1 MTGLALQSV
10 GSWPGLKGRAAILL
24 MACGLSAIAA
34 GPALAQTNSGAFTV
48 KISEKE
54 MKLEHPTDMMWDKY
68 LMWDLSFQR
77 MNDRNMPYIELANDP
92 SSTAPIT
99 EFHMT
104 IGDTKFH
111 FANDAMGDYA
121 MAGSSTH
128 DFHLSST
135 TKDDLGDE
143 LIVTIGNGG
152 LQPGELVRFKIDLD
166 ADAEHAGAVFD
177 HPDYRTVLFD
187 MNGFNVYD
195 GLQQTSAGDNS
206 KVWVLFDPAAG
217 ANFPTDPVALQDEQ
231 VAGAAADFYNEN
243 YRRYGEMDPVRTFLV
258 TGGTQA
264 PIPEPSTALL
274 LVAGVAGGLAGRGRG
289 RSHGR
294 RTT

>member
-10 GSWPGLKGRAAILL
+10 GSCPGLRGRAAILL

-111 FANDAMGDYA
+111 FANDAMGVFA

-128 DFHLSST
+128 DFQLTSRT
-135 TKDDLGDE
+135 IGGDE
-143 LIVTIGNGG
+143 LVVSIGNGG

-166 ADAEHAGAVFD
+166 VDAEHAGAVFA

-195 GLQQTSAGDNS
+195 GLQQTSAADNS
-206 KVWVLFDPAAG
+206 RVWVLFDPAAG
-217 ANFPTDPVALQDEQ
+217 ANFATDPVALQDEQ
-231 VAGAAADFYNEN
+231 VAGAAADFYNNN

-258 TGGTQA
+258 SGGTQA
-264 PIPEPSTALL
+264 PIPEPSTAIL
-274 LVAGVAGGLAGRGRG
+274 LVAGVAGALAWSGRG
-289 RSHGR
+289 RSQR
-294 RTT
+294 RQTT